1 MNQTKR
7 KSLEEALLNTAVGFL
22 IGVTL
27 NLFILPVML
36 NIPTDT
42 MSMELAVQISILY
55 GGTSIIRSFIL
66 RRLYNNNRVR
76 WRIW

>member
-1 MNQTKR
+1 MNQSKR
-7 KSLEEALLNTAVGFL
+7 KSLEEALLNTAIGFMM
-22 IGVTL
+22 GVAL
-27 NLFILPVML
+27 NLFVLPVLL

-66 RRLYNNNRVR
+66 RRLYNSNRVR

>member
-76 WRIW
+76 WRI